1 MKLGILLT
9 TSPEKEDKYTVIK
22 FTESA
27 LNSGIEVNIFL
38 MCDGIYNINDKA
50 FLSLLDKGANITVCA
65 QNAYDKDIPKREGI
79 LFGSQYDLAVIVNE
93 SDRFLSFT

>member
-22 FTESA
+22 LTQSA
-27 LNSGIEVNIFL
+27 LNRNIEVNIFL
-38 MCDGIYNINDKA
+38 MCDGIYNISDKS
-50 FLSLLDKGANITVCA
+50 FLSLLDKGANVIVCA
-65 QNAYDKDIPKREGI
+65 QNAYEKNIPKKDGI
-79 LFGSQYDLAVIVNE
+79 LFGSQYDLAVMVNE